1 MPKWKALSAFGAF
14 VLVLGLEHGA
24 RAQFWD
30 VPPGHWAADAVQ
42 NLVQLG
48 YLQGF
53 PDGSFRGSETVTRYQ
68 LALLLHRVLAD
79 IDTRFSK
86 LQSALGALGGRIP
99 EGGAASVGDII
110 ALLGAVDELHRET
123 RELSER
129 LAALE
134 EGIAALEKAPSP
146 APSVPPAGER
156 SALLEEVARLERS
169 LAEERERTGALA
181 ERLAGL
187 AEEISALEARLR
199 ELEDRYRAEADFR
212 ELIVVQGAELVDL
225 SQRVRALEEAAKTAL
240 PRSEFA
246 SWRERAEAVLS
257 QVAALAQRVER
268 LEADLAE
275 ERRAGQD
282 REERLK
288 AVEEAVK
295 RSEGATFLREVSL
308 EARHAQGSSALDF
321 DRLTGIGDGTTE
333 DEVTAGTWFGA
344 RAVLGLE
351 APTTFGLRVYHD
363 AGLFDLGRLEVA
375 REGVALAYGR
385 DLSFRLTPYFAA
397 QPEGYPSRA
406 FHLSASWKDLP
417 LRAEAFVDPAGPR
430 GGRLGLEL
438 PALPAL
444 AAFYVNPGAGE
455 PSYGLVASGGDDRF
469 SVEAGLAR
477 GGVPLLYL
485 LAEARQA
492 VGPAAVRAAAN
503 YRDLP
508 AASPLQLASG
518 HEELAPFYQGQKG
531 WGLDLEAEVPGLGG
545 ARARYHEYDVGG
557 DRVLA
562 YGVRAGAD
570 LFGVRVGG
578 FYEVAEVNETRADVV
593 PVPGEAWARE
603 GGFRG
608 GGGGFLRA
616 EAGPLYVYGEYRVG
630 PGSSG
635 YTVAASYQGGLAGLE
650 VKGALH
656 ATSFAVPSPLYKAAL
671 ELGYKVPLGVAVLA
685 PKGFVGLVRGGG
697 LPEDTLLY
705 RAALEAQVYGWTLE
719 AAYGSLK
726 TSAEG
731 WPAGGKDRSFD
742 PWYPGLFDG
751 VPQAAAERRG
761 FSVRAA
767 YQGFEVVYHALFF
780 PAQEHVLVLGYTLR

>member
-1 MPKWKALSAFGAF
+1 M
-14 VLVLGLEHGA
+14 
-24 RAQFWD
+24 
-30 VPPGHWAADAVQ
+30 
-42 NLVQLG
+42 
-48 YLQGF
+48 
-53 PDGSFRGSETVTRYQ
+53 
-68 LALLLHRVLAD
+68 
-79 IDTRFSK
+79 
-86 LQSALGALGGRIP
+86 
-99 EGGAASVGDII
+99 
-110 ALLGAVDELHRET
+110 
-123 RELSER
+123 
-129 LAALE
+129 
-134 EGIAALEKAPSP
+134 
-146 APSVPPAGER
+146 
-156 SALLEEVARLERS
+156 
-169 LAEERERTGALA
+169 
-181 ERLAGL
+181 
-187 AEEISALEARLR
+187 
-199 ELEDRYRAEADFR
+199 
-212 ELIVVQGAELVDL
+212 
-225 SQRVRALEEAAKTAL
+225 
-240 PRSEFA
+240 
-246 SWRERAEAVLS
+246 
-257 QVAALAQRVER
+257 ER

-275 ERRAGQD
+275 EGRAGQD

-295 RSEGATFLREVSL
+295 RSEGATFLRDVSL

-321 DRLTGIGDGTTE
+321 DRLTGVGGGTTE
-333 DEVTAGTWFGA
+333 AEVAAGTWFGA

-351 APTTFGLRVYHD
+351 APTTFGLRVYHS

-430 GGRLGLEL
+430 GVRLGIEL

-455 PSYGLVASGGDDRF
+455 PSYGLVASGGGDRF

-492 VGPAAVRAAAN
+492 VGPAVVRAAAN

-508 AASPLQLASG
+508 AASPLQLASS

-531 WGLDLEAEVPGLGG
+531 WGLDLETEVPGLGG
-545 ARARYHEYDVGG
+545 VRARYHKYEVGG

-578 FYEVAEVNETRADVV
+578 FYEVAEVNGTRADAV

-635 YTVAASYQGGLAGLE
+635 YTVAASYQGGLAGFE
-650 VKGALH
+650 VEGALH

-671 ELGYKVPLGVAVLA
+671 GLRYRVPLGVAVLA
-685 PKGFVGLVRGGG
+685 PKGFVGLVRG
-697 LPEDTLLY
+697 
-705 RAALEAQVYGWTLE
+705 AASPRTPCSTARPSRPRPT
-719 AAYGSLK
+719 
-726 TSAEG
+726 
-731 WPAGGKDRSFD
+731 AGPS
-742 PWYPGLFDG
+742 
-751 VPQAAAERRG
+751 RRPTG
-761 FSVRAA
+761 A
-767 YQGFEVVYHALFF
+767 
-780 PAQEHVLVLGYTLR
+780 